1 MKAWLLFILGTLAYF
16 FIRLM
21 GRTDKDK
28 PLDIGFWFK
37 DNWIQMGG
45 AVILD
50 LIAMIIFT
58 DPSINITGWLMTLS
72 FIPQG
77 LIGLIMLAIP
87 AACGLGLG
95 WGAYEFVKL
104 FLKKKSDKALEK

>member
-28 PLDIGFWFK
+28 SLDIVFWFK

-58 DPSINITGWLMTLS
+58 DPSINITGWLLTLS

-77 LIGLIMLAIP
+77 LIGLTMLAIP

-95 WGAYEFVKL
+95 WGAYEFIKL
-104 FLKKKSDKALEK
+104 FLKKKSDKSLSE